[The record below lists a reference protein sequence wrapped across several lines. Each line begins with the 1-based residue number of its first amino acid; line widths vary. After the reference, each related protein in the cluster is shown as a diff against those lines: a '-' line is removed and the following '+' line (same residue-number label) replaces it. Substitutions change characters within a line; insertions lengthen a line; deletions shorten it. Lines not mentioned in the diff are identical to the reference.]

1 MSMPVNLRNAPLHFV
16 EGAYSK
22 IQQQRIPR
30 PSENMLNPFSFPK
43 TRTALWD
50 PSLCGEVTSLHLSY
64 YRNPRLLVVE
74 KALRLAHR
82 HARQSDGSF
91 FCFLLGSMMV
101 DDDEEGI
108 TLTLDR
114 FDPGRQLQG
123 SPGKVPTALLPGDF
137 VVPCTIST
145 QGPALPDT
153 VVHSAED
160 FNIAFKMLQHW
171 CSSRE
176 PLDPSK
182 LLTMRAH
189 LVCAE
194 NMDSLCFRLHWAA
207 VTVANTLDAT
217 PIRPVP
223 IIPTALARNLTSPM
237 GLTQVQSTCKFGF
250 LTMDQTRKLLL
261 LLESDPKAYTL
272 PLVGIWLSGVTNV
285 QSPQVWVC
293 CLRYLFSSSLHDRVM
308 SEGGGFLVVLY
319 TSTHRYPEFYQ
330 CHQYNGQKELN
341 FQLLKSTEFVNLYK
355 DVEPSEGRPLQF
367 ELSAESQ
374 NKEREFFK
382 EVASQ
387 VSFPSS
393 STSSPKMK
401 LSTSDHDSG
410 VEDEDLSPRPS
421 PSPHPVSQQLHR
433 IHPSVPE
440 LSLVLD
446 GNFTDAK
453 KVMPEASTAKTP
465 NSDLHHLVKGGAL
478 PPLQSVHPAAKLSSQ
493 GSNTSPAPVS
503 RLVTPMIL
511 PSKGCKGRLSPAQN
525 PSVAWKD
532 SPPTRKSSK
541 SSASSLSSASSSS
554 SASTP
559 KSGPSPNTSVH
570 QPKARSPVST
580 MKGPSPVGRVGQPGP
595 QRPPSPSCTLS
606 YRGGTH
612 STNFP
617 SQTPLRSASFPFSG
631 PNTASTCSCHHP
643 HGHITCCHSNAWQ
656 GMSSAAPGSPGTCCP
671 SDVSPRDCGI
681 SSFPQGNGCQ
691 SCGHCGLICVTSSPT
706 DHLSHGKCSPVR
718 DASVPVL
725 PSTQTASP
733 CKGQCCLRQQS
744 CVALLPSYPAEDSAV
759 GLLPADAYKILLE
772 QDRQLKLLQAQIQ
785 RLLEAQNSPSGSST
799 VPCRRTPPEQAE
811 TQLQFLATET
821 QTAPGVQMRKS
832 VSIAV
837 STGASL
843 FWSPTAEQQE
853 EQQSEWQAPDKAALS
868 VSGERGSEA
877 FPPNAVNNPSFS
889 ETAVQEE
896 ALESKIQGSP
906 CGVGPLALFQNS
918 VLTECASVSFQS
930 QPAEGASKLLQESPP
945 EDNCQLQDEQK
956 FYKDLLGQVNSR
968 LQTSICEEEEEQDK
982 WGNLQQTPGISPE
995 RHPPQCSPLPQ
1006 KNSKKNTSGT
1016 RQASDQDHIL
1026 SATLRQLQ
1034 QFGVTVDLDSVR
1046 GKVTKTN
1053 VERASTLACINA
1065 GAVIP
1070 RLSYMSFGNV
1080 GASDFGSSGA
1090 DLSLEANAIAL
1101 KYLSDSQLSQLSERR
1116 KATSRDPVT
1125 TSALLPPGPMERSM
1139 LGLSVMSPSNMSF
1152 ATRKY
1157 MKRYG
1162 LIEADDSSE
1171 EEEDGKSVLLE
1182 TQPMTGQLGFR
1193 SENLESRTDTQHQIS
1208 TSGSYCGWG
1217 GKGGPALKDI
1227 TNDAS
1232 SPKPPNHD
1240 SQSQLLRDLRPKMN
1254 LLVTQCSR
1262 NSEENGVQLFPEK
1275 LQPTSTE
1282 LIGHNTQESV
1292 GNFLDMNRLRQL
1304 PKLF

>member
-1 MSMPVNLRNAPLHFV
+1 MSVPVNLRNAPLHFV

-30 PSENMLNPFSFPK
+30 PSENMLTPFSFPK

-123 SPGKVPTALLPGDF
+123 SSGKVPTALLPGDF

-153 VVHSAED
+153 VVHSADD

-237 GLTQVQSTCKFGF
+237 SLTQVQSTCKFGF

-272 PLVGIWLSGVTNV
+272 PLVGIWLSGVTHV

-319 TSTHRYPEFYQ
+319 TSTHRDPEFYQ

-341 FQLLKSTEFVNLYK
+341 FQLLKSTESVNLYK

-387 VSFPSS
+387 VSFLSS

-453 KVMPEASTAKTP
+453 KVMPEAPTAKTP
-465 NSDLHHLVKGGAL
+465 NSDLHHLVK
-478 PPLQSVHPAAKLSSQ
+478 
-493 GSNTSPAPVS
+493 
-503 RLVTPMIL
+503 
-511 PSKGCKGRLSPAQN
+511 
-525 PSVAWKD
+525 
-532 SPPTRKSSK
+532 
-541 SSASSLSSASSSS
+541 ASSLSSASSSS
-554 SASTP
+554 SVSTP

-570 QPKARSPVST
+570 QSKARSPVST
-580 MKGPSPVGRVGQPGP
+580 TRGPSPVGRVGQPGP
-595 QRPPSPSCTLS
+595 QRPLSPSCTLS

-631 PNTASTCSCHHP
+631 PNTVSTCSCHHP
-643 HGHITCCHSNAWQ
+643 HSHITCCHSNAWQ
-656 GMSSAAPGSPGTCCP
+656 GMSSAAPSSPGSRCP
-671 SDVSPRDCGI
+671 SDV
-681 SSFPQGNGCQ
+681 
-691 SCGHCGLICVTSSPT
+691 
-706 DHLSHGKCSPVR
+706 
-718 DASVPVL
+718 VPVL
-725 PSTQTASP
+725 PSTQPASP
-733 CKGQCCLRQQS
+733 CKGQCCLQKQS
-744 CVALLPSYPAEDSAV
+744 CAALLPSCSAEDSAV

-785 RLLEAQNSPSGSST
+785 RLLEAQNSPCGSST
-799 VPCRRTPPEQAE
+799 GPCRRTSPEQAE
-811 TQLQFLATET
+811 TQLH
-821 QTAPGVQMRKS
+821 
-832 VSIAV
+832 IAV
-837 STGASL
+837 STALSAWCVHAVFQKPCLAISGASL

-853 EQQSEWQAPDKAALS
+853 EQQSEWQAPDTAALS

-930 QPAEGASKLLQESPP
+930 QPAEGASKLLH
-945 EDNCQLQDEQK
+945 NCQLQDEQK

-982 WGNLQQTPGISPE
+982 RGDLQQTLGISPE
-995 RHPPQCSPLPQ
+995 RHPPQCTPLPQ
-1006 KNSKKNTSGT
+1006 KNSKKNISGT

-1046 GKVTKTN
+1046 GKVTKAN

-1116 KATSRDPVT
+1116 KATSRDPIT
-1125 TSALLPPGPMERSM
+1125 TSALLQPGPMERSM

-1182 TQPMTGQLGFR
+1182 TRPVTGQLGFR

-1208 TSGSYCGWG
+1208 TSGSYCGRG

-1262 NSEENGVQLFPEK
+1262 NTEKENGVQLFPEK

-1282 LIGHNTQESV
+1282 LLGHSTQESV